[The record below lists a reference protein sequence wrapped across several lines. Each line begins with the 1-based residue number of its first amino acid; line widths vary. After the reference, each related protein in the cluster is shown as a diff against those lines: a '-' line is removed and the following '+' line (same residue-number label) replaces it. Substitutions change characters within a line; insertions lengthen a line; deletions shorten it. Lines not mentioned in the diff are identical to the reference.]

1 MRNHA
6 TKTGIKT
13 IFHFDTSSC
22 ALKSKLA
29 SLKTE
34 VYKLDVD
41 KVPVPVDLSKL
52 SLYQKIILLKKT
64 VYDELV
70 AKVTSIDTSRFVLK
84 TKYGTE
90 KTELE
95 NKIPNTSGLVK
106 KTDYNAKITKIEGKI
121 RSIIGLATNAALRTV
136 ENKIPNISS
145 LVKKQIIMQKLLKLK
160 KSY

>member
-1 MRNHA
+1 MKILEHLIKKNYIDLRNHA

-52 SLYQKIILLKKT
+52 S
-64 VYDELV
+64 VY
-70 AKVTSIDTSRFVLK
+70 
-84 TKYGTE
+84 
-90 KTELE
+90 
-95 NKIPNTSGLVK
+95 
-106 KTDYNAKITKIEGKI
+106 
-121 RSIIGLATNAALRTV
+121 
-136 ENKIPNISS
+136 
-145 LVKKQIIMQKLLKLK
+145 
-160 KSY
+160 

>member
-52 SLYQKIILLKKT
+52 SLY
-64 VYDELV
+64 
-70 AKVTSIDTSRFVLK
+70 
-84 TKYGTE
+84 
-90 KTELE
+90 
-95 NKIPNTSGLVK
+95 
-106 KTDYNAKITKIEGKI
+106 
-121 RSIIGLATNAALRTV
+121 
-136 ENKIPNISS
+136 
-145 LVKKQIIMQKLLKLK
+145 
-160 KSY
+160 